1 MHLTR
6 CPRYAVAQGNKKLN
20 EDDYPRGLDLR
31 TEDFA
36 WLTEQL
42 MGVANLCCE
51 GRIVSVLEV
60 RGLIQIMV
68 LQSIVSCLLRALL
81 LDDPPMALPCDVLC
95 SDLDIHRP
103 S

>member
-1 MHLTR
+1 M
-6 CPRYAVAQGNKKLN
+6 AQGNKKLN

-60 RGLIQIMV
+60 RARL
-68 LQSIVSCLLRALL
+68 SICTA
-81 LDDPPMALPCDVLC
+81 
-95 SDLDIHRP
+95 
-103 S
+103 